1 MWKGT
6 APQLFTAA
14 VVSIGMLAGLGPLVS
29 NAKNSQVSEL
39 KALSDFSAIADT
51 AARSK
56 AIFQEASRV
65 ITDPRCMNCHP
76 ATRSPTQGD
85 DMHPHVPPITAA
97 DSPLGTPGMMCTT
110 CHGPENRIIL
120 GSRLESIPGNS
131 HWQLAPASMAWQGLS
146 LGEICRQVKD
156 PARNGNRTHADL
168 LEHMGKDHL
177 VGWAWHPGDGRRP
190 APGTQESFAV
200 LIAAWINTGAECP
213 D

>member
-120 GSRLESIPGNS
+120 DEMAIVATESAYNASWEIHLGR
-131 HWQLAPASMAWQGLS
+131 AP
-146 LGEICRQVKD
+146 CRRACE
-156 PARNGNRTHADL
+156 PYG
-168 LEHMGKDHL
+168 
-177 VGWAWHPGDGRRP
+177 
-190 APGTQESFAV
+190 
-200 LIAAWINTGAECP
+200 
-213 D
+213 